1 MKLKRCFYALLAVLF
16 GLTLVACGETND
28 SETPTEEEWVV
39 PSKPMQVF
47 VGTES
52 VLYYQEVLDNY
63 VEENNLPFAI
73 EVTGVDTGSY
83 PDTFLRDT
91 AKGADIFVAAH
102 DNLGKLLDGS
112 GAIGAITNRKL
123 IKQMED
129 NTDGVFLNACY
140 LSQGG
145 SQPQYYGVPLIRQSL
160 VLYYDKSAFNGQ
172 EAKLQT
178 WEGILSVAKSKNKLA
193 TTYTGTDGYSYSH
206 WLLAQPADAK
216 TKKAFGENGTLELF
230 ANGQI
235 ENNYAWGNDQVLIH
249 QYAINFT
256 KNANGRNGKVASAGW
271 EAELQQG
278 RVITLIGGAWNKNAV
293 EKAFGTGNYGV
304 TTLPKFTVE
313 GYTFQSGSFYD
324 VKCLMKKKDS
334 AYAKYQD
341 EIMML
346 LSSNE
351 VQGGSYLDCANLPAS
366 NNAVDPT
373 TGEAVVY
380 DDLAQAQ
387 INQGNAAG
395 LPQPFGV
402 KPTYNPAY
410 YSQGTAALFI
420 TLHESSSSKAQI
432 KTALQKISYIWA
444 HNGAPTDD
452 SEITSWV
459 NSYGK

>member
-1 MKLKRCFYALLAVLF
+1 MKLKRCFYALLALLF
-16 GLTLVACGETND
+16 GLTLVACND
-28 SETPTEEEWVV
+28 NTTDGGEEEWQV
-39 PSKPMQVF
+39 PDKPMQVF

-63 VEENNLPFAI
+63 VEEQDLPFTI

-160 VLYYDKSAFNGQ
+160 VLYYDKSAFAGQ
-172 EAKLQT
+172 ESKLST
-178 WEGILSVAKSKNKLA
+178 WEGILSVAKAKGKLA
-193 TTYTGTDGYSYSH
+193 TTYTGTDGFSYSH

-216 TKKAFGENGTLELF
+216 TKAKFGENGTLELF

-235 ENNYAWGNDQVLIH
+235 ENNMAWGDDQVLIH
-249 QYAINFT
+249 QYAMNFT
-256 KNANGRNGKVASAGW
+256 KNANGRGGKVAGAGW

-278 RVITLIGGAWNKNAV
+278 RVITLIGGAWNKAAV
-293 EKAFGTGNYGV
+293 EKAYGANNYGV
-304 TTLPKFTVE
+304 TTLPKFTTG

-351 VQGGSYLDCANLPAS
+351 VQGGSYLECDNLPAS
-366 NNAVDPT
+366 NNAVDAD
-373 TGEAVVY
+373 GNAVVY
-380 DDLAQAQ
+380 DDLALAQ
-387 INQGNAAG
+387 INQGQAAG

-410 YSQGTAALFI
+410 YSQGTAALFV
-420 TLHESSSSKAQI
+420 TLHESTSTQAQI
-432 KTALQKISYIWA
+432 KAALQEISYIWA
-444 HNGAPTDD
+444 HNGAPTDS